1 MVFGSDSPKRNL
13 VNEIVLAAILLL
25 SGVAAGQSKSSRTPT
40 PKPETPH
47 LRFVKEYVRELIED
61 ESLAK
66 SGEKQLSEAKTPE
79 EQLSTGIYVSK
90 SAQLAL
96 RSQIA
101 MLKSMRLNDPF
112 DTLTPTLIAC
122 YQRQIDFH
130 QKLIGISGK
139 FLAGPKPGVDYQALE
154 TKLPE
159 IRAEMDDARKV
170 VFDAASLVFMSLVDM
185 KEDSQGHASHLLITK
200 AESVDLRQQ
209 LDLILKG
216 VPDEGDHDFYIS
228 AAMVLQAGLQKKGYK
243 FADDPWE

>member
-1 MVFGSDSPKRNL
+1 MVFGSDPPRGNL
-13 VNEIVLAAILLL
+13 VDKIVFAALLLL
-25 SGVAAGQSKSSRTPT
+25 SGVAAGQSKPTHTPT

-61 ESLAK
+61 ESLSK
-66 SGEKQLSEAKTPE
+66 SGEKELSEAKTPE
-79 EQLSTGIYVSK
+79 EQFSTSIYVSK
-90 SAQLAL
+90 SVQLAL

-122 YQRQIDFH
+122 YQRQIDLH
-130 QKLIGISGK
+130 QKLIDISAK

-154 TKLPE
+154 AKVPE

-200 AESVDLRQQ
+200 AESADLREQ

-216 VPDEGDHDFYIS
+216 LPDEGDHDFYIS
-228 AAMVLQAGLQKKGYK
+228 AAMVLRTGLQEKGYK
-243 FADDPWE
+243 CADEPW